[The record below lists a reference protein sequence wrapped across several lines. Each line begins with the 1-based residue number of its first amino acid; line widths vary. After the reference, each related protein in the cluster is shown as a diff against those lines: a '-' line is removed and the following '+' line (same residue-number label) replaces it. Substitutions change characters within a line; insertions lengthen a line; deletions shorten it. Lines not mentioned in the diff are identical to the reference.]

1 MRRVAVLAALVLLVG
16 FVVGPASASVGSAT
30 PPVAAS
36 GLSSLSAPPCSATPG
51 VGSALQPTPELF
63 PNSEVEPWVDAY
75 PGDLDGDGVLGDVVA
90 GIWQQDRWSNGGSRD
105 NRGAVSFDS
114 GATWQPIT
122 FGGITECTGGPFD
135 RDTDPWLSFA
145 PNGDLH
151 IMHLGLDIEA
161 PPGQLGGFGA
171 NAMLAQKIG
180 AAAFADGA
188 IAPGEISAPITL
200 AFEDEGDLHDKN
212 SMTAD
217 PTDSNRVYAVWDF
230 LTVPEGHQLNPDRG
244 IGNLIG
250 FGFNSSTLFTR
261 TTDAGATWSEPR
273 IIYNPGGNNQTIG
286 NQIVVGPDG
295 TLYNF
300 FDEILN
306 FRNDDGPP
314 QFDLNVSMKFS
325 PDQGVTW
332 LPHGRPIRI
341 DDLGSRPVRD
351 PDQPTAPG
359 ARDRHRTQDLIPD
372 VAVDANTG
380 RLYAVWM
387 DTRFS
392 PAGSHN
398 DIALVISDD
407 GGLTW
412 TDPVKVSSTPDSLTG
427 HNGHAFT
434 PSVHVLPDGTVG
446 VSYYDFRFN
455 DPATGGTDTDH
466 WLVHCHAASEDCSL
480 ASSWDEEVRV
490 TPTSFDSRQAP
501 VAGGFFLG
509 DYVGLDDD
517 GTRFTAFFAQGVSAA
532 NPTDIFYS
540 EISP

>member
-1 MRRVAVLAALVLLVG
+1 V
-16 FVVGPASASVGSAT
+16 
-30 PPVAAS
+30 
-36 GLSSLSAPPCSATPG
+36 
-51 VGSALQPTPELF
+51 PELF

-105 NRGAVSFDS
+105 NLGAISFDS

-122 FGGITECTGGPFD
+122 FGGVTECSGGPFD

-151 IMHLGLDIEA
+151 VMHLGLDIEA
-161 PPGQLGGFGA
+161 PPGQAGGFGA
-171 NAMLAQKIG
+171 NAMLAHKI
-180 AAAFADGA
+180 AAGAFADGV
-188 IAPGEISAPITL
+188 IAAGEISAPITL

-230 LTVPEGHQLNPDRG
+230 LTIPEGHQLNPERG

-250 FGFNSSTLFTR
+250 FGFKSVTLFTR
-261 TTDAGATWSEPR
+261 TTDAGATWSQPR

-306 FRNDDGPP
+306 FRTDDGPP

-332 LPHGRPIRI
+332 LPEGRPIRI
-341 DDLGSRPVRD
+341 DDLRSTLVRD
-351 PDQPTAPG
+351 PDQPTAPL

-372 VAVDANTG
+372 VAVDPATG
-380 RLYAVWM
+380 TLYATWM

-392 PAGSHN
+392 PGGAHN
-398 DIALVISDD
+398 DIALTRSTD
-407 GGLTW
+407 GGRTW
-412 TDPVKVSSTPDSLTG
+412 TDPIKVNSTPDSLTG

-455 DPATGGTDTDH
+455 DPASGGTDTDH
-466 WLVHCHAASEDCSL
+466 WLVHCHATSENCSL

-517 GTRFTAFFAQGVSAA
+517 GTKFTAFFAQGVSPS
-532 NPTDIFYS
+532 NPTDILYS
-540 EISP
+540 EITP

>member
-1 MRRVAVLAALVLLVG
+1 MRKLVVLAVLALLVG
-16 FVVGPASASVGSAT
+16 FTVGPATASPGSSTT
-30 PPVAAS
+30 PVPAS
-36 GLSSLSAPPCSATPG
+36 GVSPLTTPPCSATAG
-51 VGSALQPTPELF
+51 LGSAAQPVPELF

-75 PGDLDGDGVLGDVVA
+75 PGDLDGDGVMGDVVA

-105 NRGAVSFDS
+105 NAGAISFDS

-122 FGGITECTGGPFD
+122 FVGVTECGGGPFD
-135 RDTDPWLSFA
+135 RNTDPWLTFA

-151 IMHLGLDIEA
+151 IMHLALDIVP
-161 PPGQLGGFGA
+161 PPGQAGGFGA
-171 NAMLAQKIG
+171 NAMLAQKIPAG
-180 AAAFADGA
+180 AFADGA

-200 AFEDEGDLHDKN
+200 ALDDEGDLHDKN

-217 PTDSNRVYAVWDF
+217 PTNSNRVYAVWDF
-230 LTVPEGHQLNPDRG
+230 LTIPEGHQINPDRG
-244 IGNLIG
+244 IGNLVG
-250 FGFNSSTLFTR
+250 FGFKSVTLFTR

-325 PDQGVTW
+325 PDGGDTW
-332 LPHGRPIRI
+332 LPRGRPIRI
-341 DDLGSRPVRD
+341 DDLRSTVVLD
-351 PDQPTAPG
+351 PDQPTAPM
-359 ARDRHRTQDLIPD
+359 ARNRHRTQDLIPD
-372 VAVDANTG
+372 VAVDQTTG

-392 PAGSHN
+392 GGTQN
-398 DIALVISDD
+398 DIALTMSDD
-407 GGLTW
+407 GGRTW
-412 TDPVKVSSTPDSLTG
+412 TAPIKVNSTPDSLTG
-427 HNGHAFT
+427 ANGNAFT

-455 DPATGGTDTDH
+455 DPASGGTDTDH
-466 WLVHCHAASEDCSL
+466 WLVHCHAATEECRQ
-480 ASSWDEEVRV
+480 AGNWNEEVRV

-517 GTRFTAFFAQGVSAA
+517 GARFTAFFTQGISPA

-540 EISP
+540 EITP

>member
-1 MRRVAVLAALVLLVG
+1 MRKLVVPAVLALFVG
-16 FVVGPASASVGSAT
+16 FAVGPAAADPGSST

-36 GLSSLSAPPCSATPG
+36 GASPLATPPCSATAG
-51 VGSALQPTPELF
+51 VGSALQPVPELF

-105 NRGAVSFDS
+105 NAAAISFNS
-114 GATWQPIT
+114 GATWQPIS
-122 FGGITECTGGPFD
+122 FVGVTECATGPFD
-135 RDTDPWLSFA
+135 RATDPWLSFA

-151 IMHLGLDIEA
+151 IMHLALDIEP
-161 PPGQLGGFGA
+161 PPGQAGGFGA
-171 NAMLAQKIG
+171 NAMLAQKI
-180 AAAFADGA
+180 AAGAFANGT
-188 IAPGEISAPITL
+188 IEPGEISAPITL
-200 AFEDEGDLHDKN
+200 ALDDEGDLHDKN

-217 PTDSNRVYAVWDF
+217 PTDPNRVYAVWDF
-230 LTVPEGHQLNPDRG
+230 LTIPEGHQINPDRG
-244 IGNLIG
+244 IGNLVG

-325 PDQGVTW
+325 PDGGDTW
-332 LPHGRPIRI
+332 LPRGRPIRI
-341 DDLGSRPVRD
+341 DDLRSTLVRD
-351 PDQPTAPG
+351 PDQPTAAG

-372 VAVDANTG
+372 VAVDPTTG

-392 PAGSHN
+392 GGAHN
-398 DIALVISDD
+398 DIALTISDD
-407 GGLTW
+407 GGRTW
-412 TDPVKVSSTPDSLTG
+412 TAPIKVNSTPDTLTG
-427 HNGHAFT
+427 NNGHAFT

-455 DPATGGTDTDH
+455 NPTIGGTDTDH
-466 WLVHCHAASEDCSL
+466 WLVHCHAATEDCRQ
-480 ASSWDEEVRV
+480 AGNWNEEVRV

-517 GTRFTAFFAQGVSAA
+517 GSRFTAFFTQGASPA

-540 EISP
+540 EITP